1 MCCPASCG
9 SVCLCKF
16 TLAVVL
22 FFAVWSFL
30 FLFSNKT
37 LNGICIRELVSNP
50 FSQGVCSAPKG
61 FATSSQA
68 APTVSF
74 CVIANSEF
82 LGKVDFLWSL
92 LDDYPNFL
100 RILLSPCTA
109 SFLTSLPAVSHLHV
123 CREGVLFPFLWR
135 NPHNPEHSQQD
146 NDWAAL
152 PACNYTFPTSS
163 TCVRCAVKE
172 QDFCT
177 LCWKPELV

>member
-1 MCCPASCG
+1 MRAVQLPVA
-9 SVCLCKF
+9 VCLWKF

-22 FFAVWSFL
+22 FFVVWSFL

-37 LNGICIRELVSNP
+37 LNGICRRELVSNP
-50 FSQGVCSAPKG
+50 FSQGVYSAPKG

-74 CVIANSEF
+74 WVIANSEF

-135 NPHNPEHSQQD
+135 NAPDPEHSQQG

-163 TCVRCAVKE
+163 TRVRCAVKE
-172 QDFCT
+172 RDSCT
-177 LCWKPELV
+177 LCWTLELV